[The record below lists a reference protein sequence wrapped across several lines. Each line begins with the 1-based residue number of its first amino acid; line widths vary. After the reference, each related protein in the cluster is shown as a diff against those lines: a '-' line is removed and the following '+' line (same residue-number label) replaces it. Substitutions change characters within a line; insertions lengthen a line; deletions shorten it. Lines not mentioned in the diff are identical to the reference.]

1 MILDTYLQWVPFQKL
16 EEVLEDKAHESVKLK
31 ERQLIWTKELIND
44 PKHCFSQ
51 KRIDTNKTNISKIK
65 IQVEKHRHGLI
76 AF

>member
-1 MILDTYLQWVPFQKL
+1 MVGDGKWRIWSAKNTTTR
-16 EEVLEDKAHESVKLK
+16 KAHESVKLK

-76 AF
+76 TF